1 MVIIENLQY
10 LSRQGQP
17 FRGHNYCESNFYQ
30 LLLLRS
36 KDIPQ
41 LKDWLMKKK
50 GKYISHDIQ
59 NELLSIMSHQVLNK
73 LLVLIRDT
81 IFSLICKI
89 NVLLTLGNW
98 WFRCI
103 WTFHGILQDPWYKS
117 NTIVSIIKDIM
128 IRLLLQFDKC
138 RGQCYAGTSN
148 MLGKTSGVAMQ
159 IKELQTKAHYINC
172 HGHSIS
178 LSVKKVTEW
187 SNVLGSTM
195 GVAEKIVV
203 LIKYSPKW
211 ENILGCIKEQVEF
224 ESEPEEKANDITKLL
239 QTR

>member
-1 MVIIENLQY
+1 
-10 LSRQGQP
+10 
-17 FRGHNYCESNFYQ
+17 
-30 LLLLRS
+30 
-36 KDIPQ
+36 
-41 LKDWLMKKK
+41 MKKK
-50 GKYISHDIQ
+50 GKFISQNIQ
-59 NELLSIMSHQVLNK
+59 NELLSIMSHEVLNK

-117 NTIVSIIKDIM
+117 NNIISIIKDNIIIKDNYIIM
-128 IRLLLQFDKC
+128 IRFLLQFDKC
-138 RGQCYAGTSN
+138 WGQCYAGTSN

-211 ENILGCIKEQVEF
+211 ENILGCIKE
-224 ESEPEEKANDITKLL
+224 
-239 QTR
+239 